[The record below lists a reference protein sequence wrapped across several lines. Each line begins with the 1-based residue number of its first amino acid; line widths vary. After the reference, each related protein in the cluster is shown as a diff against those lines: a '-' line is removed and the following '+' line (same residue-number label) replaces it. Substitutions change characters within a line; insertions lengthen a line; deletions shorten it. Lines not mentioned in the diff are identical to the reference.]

1 MATRYI
7 DAIMRFIDNF
17 TAPAK
22 LATEQ
27 MQKMSESAIKNGKN
41 ITKAGDA
48 ISKVGKGLTAAITMP
63 LAGVAVASVQNFG
76 SVDKQLRLV
85 QATMGST
92 NEEASKLSDA
102 LKTAAANSVYSMQDA
117 ADATLNFA
125 RQGFNA
131 AQAADMITPALNLAA
146 GTGSNLSDVTSTLGN
161 TLKAFGADSS
171 QATHYVDMFARAQ
184 AQANTDVQGLS
195 DMMRVAG
202 STAKTV
208 GWSFSDL
215 GVLTGAFGDAG
226 IAASDGATALNTGL
240 MRLASPSRQA
250 EASLK
255 RLGISAFDANGNLR
269 SMPDLIGRLQQG
281 FSGLSQEEQLA
292 AASAIFGKNQA
303 SKWMA
308 LINGPGA
315 ETLQGLKDNIDN
327 VNGTAQEMSDALLSG
342 VGGSIEKL
350 KSTFD
355 VFKYNIGS
363 ALAEPV
369 ARMLQ
374 TIDKLLTK
382 FNGLDASTQ
391 KQIAKWGL
399 MAAAI
404 GPVLFVFGKTVSTIG
419 KVVTIF
425 GKVSKAIQAA
435 GGVMGLLTS
444 PAAIVIAVIAAVAVA
459 AVILY
464 KNWDK
469 IKGSVQGVIQK
480 FQAFRTTVAPIMPAI
495 SAAMRIFGQVVMQ
508 VLRGVVV
515 GAFNGALG
523 VIQAWLGAV
532 TGVIE
537 SAKQVF
543 HGFMNVIKGIMT
555 GNWSQVWEGAKNI
568 VIGAVNAIISVFK
581 GMINTIT
588 SGINTAV
595 DAINSISV
603 DIPKGVPGVGGK
615 HIGFNVG
622 KIPQLASG
630 TNNWAGGIVQV
641 HERGGEIIDLPNGSR
656 VYPHDESIKKARKEG
671 KQNISIA
678 KLADSIIVRE
688 DADIDKIATALY
700 QKLNKVAF
708 NQGVT

>member
-171 QATHYVDMFARAQ
+171 QATHYADMFARAQ

-495 SAAMRIFGQVVMQ
+495 SAAMRIFGQVVIQ
-508 VLRGVVV
+508 VFRGVVV

>member
-171 QATHYVDMFARAQ
+171 QATHYADMFAKAQ
-184 AQANTDVQGLS
+184 AQANTNIQGLS

-269 SMPDLIGRLQQG
+269 SMPDLISRLQQG

-292 AASAIFGKNQA
+292 AAAAIFGKNQA

-369 ARMLQ
+369 ARMFQ

-425 GKVSKAIQAA
+425 GKVSKAIQTA

-459 AVILY
+459 AVFFY
-464 KNWDK
+464 KKWGKNQS
-469 IKGSVQGVIQK
+469 SVPGGIQK
-480 FQAFRTTVAPIMPAI
+480 I
-495 SAAMRIFGQVVMQ
+495 
-508 VLRGVVV
+508 
-515 GAFNGALG
+515 
-523 VIQAWLGAV
+523 
-532 TGVIE
+532 
-537 SAKQVF
+537 
-543 HGFMNVIKGIMT
+543 
-555 GNWSQVWEGAKNI
+555 
-568 VIGAVNAIISVFK
+568 
-581 GMINTIT
+581 
-588 SGINTAV
+588 
-595 DAINSISV
+595 
-603 DIPKGVPGVGGK
+603 
-615 HIGFNVG
+615 
-622 KIPQLASG
+622 
-630 TNNWAGGIVQV
+630 
-641 HERGGEIIDLPNGSR
+641 
-656 VYPHDESIKKARKEG
+656 
-671 KQNISIA
+671 
-678 KLADSIIVRE
+678 
-688 DADIDKIATALY
+688 
-700 QKLNKVAF
+700 
-708 NQGVT
+708 